1 MDTLNEKAKVDKDV
15 LKFFLD
21 HFEEISE
28 GSEITLGSIATVM
41 VVKNS
46 EPRNWQKIA
55 LELFCRP

>member
-28 GSEITLGSIATVM
+28 ASGISFESIATAM
-41 VVKNS
+41 VIKSS
-46 EPRNWQKIA
+46 EQCDWKKIV
-55 LELFCRP
+55 LDLLCKK